1 MRKVALTGAGVALLA
16 LAGVLSVAAA
26 PKATDQG
33 ATRSTSLSFD
43 VVFSPF
49 SFVPANPVRNPNSPF
64 ALGDELTFH
73 DTLLSNGKQAGDELG
88 SCVIVELSP
97 VLANCTDVIRLAGG
111 NITAQFAN
119 APPPQKDLAL
129 TGGTGIYSAA
139 GGEGRLTELG
149 NGTGTL
155 TLTVLSFPAKGGGA
169 A

>member
-1 MRKVALTGAGVALLA
+1 MRKGALIGAGLALLLGLVGA
-16 LAGVLSVAAA
+16 ISVAAVPRA
-26 PKATDQG
+26 ATPS
-33 ATRSTSLSFD
+33 ASKSTTLTFD

-73 DTLLSNGKQAGDELG
+73 DTLLSHGKQVGDELG

-97 VLANCTDVIRLAGG
+97 VQANCTDVIRLAGG

-129 TGGTGIYSAA
+129 TGGTGTYAA
-139 GGEGRLTELG
+139 VGGDGSLTELG

-155 TLTVLSFPAKGGGA
+155 TLHVLTFPVKGG
-169 A
+169 